1 MEAVAMEQKWMEK
14 LLRAWLRF
22 RQWPMIG
29 QRAAIAT
36 ACYLMW
42 LFSIWLYSL
51 GLHSTGEFIG
61 AVFAF
66 ACFFA
71 AGGEYVVRGAFFLL
85 KWWLRIF

>member
-1 MEAVAMEQKWMEK
+1 MEAATMEQQWMEK
-14 LLRAWLRF
+14 LARAWLRF
-22 RQWPMIG
+22 RQWPVVG
-29 QRAAIAT
+29 QRAAVAA

-61 AVFAF
+61 TVFAF

-71 AGGEYVVRGAFFLL
+71 AGGEYVVRGAFFVL
-85 KWWLRIF
+85 KWWLRLF